1 MSPHGTFGGSVEESG
16 SEWNCREFQG
26 GTQLQE
32 RERSLEKSGESEV
45 QMLHDHQHD
54 NWLGCEMVEWS
65 VSRTDLDGYECDG
78 DGWEWEGSPG
88 MIRSGVGRRGLVK

>member
-32 RERSLEKSGESEV
+32 RERSWEKIGESEAL
-45 QMLHDHQHD
+45 MLHDHRHD
-54 NWLGCEMVEWS
+54 NWLGYEMEWWS
-65 VSRTDLDGYECDG
+65 VCETDLGDCECDEM
-78 DGWEWEGSPG
+78 DGNGKS
-88 MIRSGVGRRGLVK
+88 IQA